1 MALIDGLVNIR
12 YWVAGGLLFGLAVG
26 NFGVAG
32 PWIIILALMVLMT
45 ISLSGLELKRE
56 DIYDNRKNLVLAM
69 VLCYVVSTGA
79 LLLTGLFFR
88 DLWDG
93 WVMIAAVPCAVS
105 VVSSTLLMRGDVKLA
120 LVSVTML
127 YLAGLAITP
136 VLTSVL
142 IGSAVSPL
150 EILKYVVLFILVP
163 IILSIPMKKINIPV
177 RPRNIVINICF
188 FILVAIA
195 FGTNREFLFDRL
207 DTAAWMAVACVVR
220 LVVLFFAVELLLK
233 KLGVPRMVRIVM
245 VLIAVWRNTSL
256 GMTLTMLLVP
266 QPEAALPAAIL
277 IPIEMV
283 WLIFMMWYYDKVEPP
298 LPDASPAPQ
307 TEIIPA

>member
-45 ISLSGLELKRE
+45 ISLSGLELKKE
-56 DIYDNRKNLVLAM
+56 DVYANRRNLVLAM

-105 VVSSTLLMRGDVKLA
+105 VVSSTLLMKGDVKLA
-120 LVSVTML
+120 LVSVTVL

-163 IILSIPMKKINIPV
+163 IILSIPLKKVSIPV
-177 RPRNIVINICF
+177 RPRNIVINVCF
-188 FILVAIA
+188 FVLVAIA

-207 DTAAWMAVACVVR
+207 DTAAWMAVACVIR

-233 KLGVPRMVRIVM
+233 RLGVPRIVRIVM

-283 WLIFMMWYYDKVEPP
+283 WLIFMMWYYEKIAPP
-298 LPDASPAPQ
+298 SAETPPVQFS
-307 TEIIPA
+307 